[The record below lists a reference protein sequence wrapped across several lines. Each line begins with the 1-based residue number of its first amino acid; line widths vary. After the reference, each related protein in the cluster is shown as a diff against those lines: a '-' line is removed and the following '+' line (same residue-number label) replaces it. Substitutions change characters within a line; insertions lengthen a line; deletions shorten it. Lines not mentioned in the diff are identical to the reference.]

1 MILDSYALCFYFL
14 KAGLTGM
21 HHHGPQGLVYSK
33 EGLYGAAVPARSL
46 ILKVYKQFV
55 NEEKIS

>member
-1 MILDSYALCFYFL
+1 
-14 KAGLTGM
+14 M
-21 HHHGPQGLVYSK
+21 HRHGSQGLVYSK